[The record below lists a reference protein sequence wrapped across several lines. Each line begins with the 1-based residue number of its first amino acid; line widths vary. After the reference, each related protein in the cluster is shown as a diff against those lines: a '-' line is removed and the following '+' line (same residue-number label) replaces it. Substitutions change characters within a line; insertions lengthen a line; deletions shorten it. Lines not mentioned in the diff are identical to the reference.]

1 MGNIQQRPAAIAS
14 PAMRWSS
21 SHPTHHLHLLS
32 CLQMC
37 QRLELQ
43 QGHYSPSSYW
53 PVPCI
58 LCFCVTETFSKVL
71 NPSFFRSR
79 PGRMKEQLCGFQCF
93 IKHMCFQV
101 AGQDWNSPR
110 AAGGPEQ
117 PARAHSPSCLHCLQS
132 AWAAS
137 LPGPRPETLKGCQLL
152 SPPPPPSI
160 INPTSPNPSQMS
172 QSQWRP
178 ALATLKVL
186 KPQPRGHFRRGG
198 GLLGREGGAEGR
210 GGGSLILP
218 RPVGSSL
225 QHSGST
231 HPRGQDSVSAE
242 SSFLVQR
249 DPGLKPHSWW
259 GLNVAGNGSILSY
272 PPPKHCSPETS

>member
-53 PVPCI
+53 PMPCI

-110 AAGGPEQ
+110 AAG
-117 PARAHSPSCLHCLQS
+117 ALS
-132 AWAAS
+132 S
-137 LPGPRPETLKGCQLL
+137 LPGLTPPLVSTACNQPGLLHSLGPDLKLLKAASFSPLPHPHQLSIPPPLTPPRCLKVNGDQLL
-152 SPPPPPSI
+152 P
-160 INPTSPNPSQMS
+160 
-172 QSQWRP
+172 
-178 ALATLKVL
+178 L
-186 KPQPRGHFRRGG
+186 
-198 GLLGREGGAEGR
+198 
-210 GGGSLILP
+210 
-218 RPVGSSL
+218 
-225 QHSGST
+225 
-231 HPRGQDSVSAE
+231 
-242 SSFLVQR
+242 
-249 DPGLKPHSWW
+249 
-259 GLNVAGNGSILSY
+259 
-272 PPPKHCSPETS
+272 